1 MLTRMRWWIAKFTY
15 PKIRQSL
22 SACFIRTKFRQ
33 QQFKMALQRTLR
45 RMVTP
50 ANNMLLFCR
59 AQSTGSAAIGI
70 LFPRKI
76 SFACLLCNLDM

>member
-1 MLTRMRWWIAKFTY
+1 
-15 PKIRQSL
+15 
-22 SACFIRTKFRQ
+22 
-33 QQFKMALQRTLR
+33 MALQRTLR
-45 RMVTP
+45 RMISP

-76 SFACLLCNLDM
+76 SFVNVCYATCTSEDGQLN